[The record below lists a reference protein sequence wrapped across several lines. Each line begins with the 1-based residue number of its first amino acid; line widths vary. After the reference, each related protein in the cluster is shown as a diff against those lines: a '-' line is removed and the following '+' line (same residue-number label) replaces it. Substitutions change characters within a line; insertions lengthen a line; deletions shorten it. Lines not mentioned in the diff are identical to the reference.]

1 MDARRR
7 KILERLDAFDTGPT
21 QDERRAERRT
31 MIRRAIEAEEDLK
44 WGRLSAGN
52 AGGISGRLV
61 LSL

>member
-21 QDERRAERRT
+21 KDERRAERRA

-52 AGGISGRLV
+52 AGGISGRSV

>member
-7 KILERLDAFDTGPT
+7 KILERLEALEAGPT
-21 QDERRAERRT
+21 EHDRRAERRT

-52 AGGISGRLV
+52 AWA
-61 LSL
+61 